1 MGYSKPD
8 GIAAPDFD
16 ILNTTSSIV
25 FVHSSL
31 KLNLN
36 VLLVTLEDSKSKT
49 KTNLRVVWLT
59 RCAHRRATSRERV
72 TVRAPTSASYLY

>member
-8 GIAAPDFD
+8 GIAAPDFG

-49 KTNLRVVWLT
+49 KTNLRCGLVDKV
-59 RCAHRRATSRERV
+59 RPQACNISRKGH
-72 TVRAPTSASYLY
+72 S